1 MVSLKHNPDCDLL
14 GMLVSGAVAAHTVV
28 REIEALENTF
38 HSTIRTVKTFNE
50 FANVLVSVLC
60 NYFFF

>member
-1 MVSLKHNPDCDLL
+1 MEEFQGLFCALNYNKPDCDLL

-28 REIEALENTF
+28 KEIEALENTF

-50 FANVLVSVLC
+50 FENVLV
-60 NYFFF
+60 